1 MSVCWLV
8 CFIFLHWEYTVSVFK
23 FKLDKKTKL
32 TAILLALAWAGQAQ
46 ACESEPYL
54 GSICYTAANYCP
66 SPTYALANGSTL
78 AISGNNALYALLG
91 IVYGGDGRSTFML
104 PNLQGRSVI
113 GSGQGAGL
121 SFTSLGEMVGAE
133 STTLTV
139 ANLAAHTHGFT
150 AGGGSAAQV
159 LPVTVTVGLDA
170 STSDGTSSTPT
181 NGSMIAKVPPIT
193 APGGGDSFD
202 AKIWNTS
209 PAVSGGTVAVG
220 GLTASGTVTIP
231 ASAGGGTVGVTGN
244 NQPVSTRSPA
254 LALTACIAVQGLF
267 PNRP

>member
-1 MSVCWLV
+1 M
-8 CFIFLHWEYTVSVFK
+8 SVFK
-23 FKLDKKTKL
+23 FKFDKKTKL

-46 ACESEPYL
+46 ACESDPFL

-78 AISGNNALYALLG
+78 AISGNNALYAVLG

-113 GSGQGAGL
+113 GSGQGTGL
-121 SFTSLGEMVGAE
+121 SLTSLGEMVGAE

-159 LPVTVTVGLDA
+159 LPVTLTVGLDA

-181 NGSMIAKVPPIT
+181 NGSMIAKVPDL
-193 APGGGDSFD
+193 ASGSGDSVY

-209 PAVSGGTVAVG
+209 PAVSGGTVAIG
-220 GLTASGTVTIP
+220 GLKASGTVSIP
-231 ASAGGGTVGVTGN
+231 ASAGGGTVGVAGN

-254 LALTACIAVQGLF
+254 LALTACIAVQGVF

>member
-1 MSVCWLV
+1 M
-8 CFIFLHWEYTVSVFK
+8 SVFK
-23 FKLDKKTKL
+23 FKFGKKTEL
-32 TAILLALAWAGQAQ
+32 AAVLLALGLAGQAQ
-46 ACESEPYL
+46 ACESEPFL

-78 AISGNNALYALLG
+78 AISGNNALYAVLG
-91 IVYGGDGRSTFML
+91 NVYGGDGRSTFML

-121 SFTSLGEMVGAE
+121 SLTSLGQMVGAE

-150 AGGGSAAQV
+150 PSGGGAAQV
-159 LPVTVTVGLDA
+159 LPVTVSVGLNA
-170 STSDGTSSTPT
+170 STAIATSSTPT
-181 NGSMIAKVPPIT
+181 AGSMIAKVPT
-193 APGGGDSFD
+193 QSFQGSSEMVD
-202 AKIWNTS
+202 TKIWNTS
-209 PAVSGGTVAVG
+209 PAVSGGAVPVG

-231 ASAGGGTVGVTGN
+231 ASAGGGTVGVAGN

-254 LALTACIAVQGLF
+254 LALTACIAVQGVF